1 MITTQ
6 LTIQKVGINGE
17 GIGYY
22 NKKPVF
28 VMKAALGDV
37 ITANITLAAS
47 KTYFQGELVSIVQ
60 ASPHRVQPICEHYDT
75 CGGCALMH
83 VKHKSADMTKVDLI
97 RQALN
102 KYAQIDPPI
111 TFESNPN
118 PFEYRNQCKFVLGE
132 NPKGINSGLFA
143 VNSNAFVPIT
153 TCHVHEKNVE
163 MTRVSV
169 VALLQKHNAPIY
181 TRATPQGFRNLVI
194 RSIDGQ
200 TMVSLISDRAID
212 LPALY
217 DEIAALPTVI
227 SVYAS
232 YNPDRKSLAIFGD
245 QTVHLRKQKHLNFT
259 MHGLTL
265 SLSPSSFFQLNT
277 TVAKTMYSYVSSLVP
292 KDYTVVEAFCGIGV
306 MGCMIGSKVNKVI
319 GYDIDRSSIKDANEN
334 AKRNGLT
341 HVQFHAKDAHEG
353 VRSVAKLTTKFTLL
367 VDPPRTGLSS
377 SFIQTIIQSKI
388 KHVIYV
394 SCNPSTLGKDLA
406 ELKDD
411 YYIESVKGFDMFS
424 QTPLVE
430 TVVSLRRK

>member
-1 MITTQ
+1 MLTTQ

-28 VMKAALGDV
+28 VMKSALGDV
-37 ITANITLAAS
+37 VTVNLTLADS
-47 KTYFQGELVSIVQ
+47 KTYFKGELVNIIQ
-60 ASPHRVQPICEHYDT
+60 ASPHRIQPICEHYDT

-83 VKHKSADMTKVDLI
+83 VKQKSADMTKVDLI

-102 KYAQIDPPI
+102 KYAQIDPII

-143 VNSNAFVPIT
+143 INSNAFVPIT
-153 TCHVHEKNVE
+153 TCHVHEKDVE
-163 MTRVSV
+163 LTRVSV
-169 VALLQKHNAPIY
+169 VALLQKYNAPIF
-181 TRATPQGFRNLVI
+181 TRATPHGFRNLVI
-194 RSIDGQ
+194 RSIEGQ
-200 TMVSLISDRAID
+200 TMVSLISDRSID

-217 DEIAALPTVI
+217 DEIAALPTVM

-232 YNPDRKSLAIFGD
+232 YNSDRKSLSIFGE
-245 QTVHLRKQKHLNFT
+245 QIVHLRKQKHINFT
-259 MHGLTL
+259 MQGLTL

-277 TVAKTMYSYVSSLVP
+277 TVAKSMYTYVSTLIP

-306 MGCMIGSKVNKVI
+306 MGCMVGSKVNKVI
-319 GYDIDRSSIKDANEN
+319 GFDIDRSSIKDANEN

-341 HVQFHAKDAHEG
+341 HVKFYAKDAHEG
-353 VRSVAKLTTKFTLL
+353 IRSVAKLTTKFSLI

-377 SFIQTIIQSKI
+377 SLIQTIIQSKI

-406 ELKDD
+406 ALKEY
-411 YYIESVKGFDMFS
+411 YYIESVKGYDIFS

-430 TVVSLRRK
+430 TVVSLRHK